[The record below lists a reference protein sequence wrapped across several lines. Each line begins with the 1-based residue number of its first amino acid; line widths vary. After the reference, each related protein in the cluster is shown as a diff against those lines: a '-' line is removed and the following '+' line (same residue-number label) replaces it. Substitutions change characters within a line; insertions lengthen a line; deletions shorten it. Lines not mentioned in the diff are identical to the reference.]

1 MTNIRDKVFENY
13 HTDTWE
19 WLPDVIC
26 LGCHRAVFNAAA
38 NNAAGQ
44 TVSHIDY
51 SKVRAPATMSARATT
66 VESREHG
73 CKCSICWIGRMDML
87 QYREFEKQMKEPVG
101 RPRLYPEDEDPE
113 PIKICSKC
121 RGEYGRGKPHNNC
134 NATGKRQNVIAV
146 INEGEEVEREQILAQ
161 QLRSVMAAK
170 GETSSMGVPTGGVV
184 TIATTGRVGQLEVA
198 AAPSGLQK
206 PKVRFTHEAIM
217 RCQLKM
223 GSTDR
228 GTLQMARFLRIHEG
242 RESIEPGLAEALIER
257 NTRYEHFFD
266 QKKITFT
273 EYYTPEGDEEEEEG
287 DDGRKKKK
295 KKKETREVTRPMA
308 FCTDVDGLAAEV
320 MTQRGLDPARVT
332 IQIGIDDGEA
342 KYHAL

>member
-101 RPRLYPEDEDPE
+101 RPRLYPEDEEPE

-146 INEGEEVEREQILAQ
+146 INE
-161 QLRSVMAAK
+161 
-170 GETSSMGVPTGGVV
+170 
-184 TIATTGRVGQLEVA
+184 
-198 AAPSGLQK
+198 GLQK

-273 EYYTPEGDEEEEEG
+273 EYYTPEGDEEEEE
-287 DDGRKKKK
+287 
-295 KKKETREVTRPMA
+295 
-308 FCTDVDGLAAEV
+308 
-320 MTQRGLDPARVT
+320 
-332 IQIGIDDGEA
+332 
-342 KYHAL
+342 